1 MTNQRQAV
9 GAYGERIAARHLEE
23 RGLTILARNWR
34 CSDGEVDLILRDGDC
49 VVFCEV
55 KTRRT
60 ATFGPPAG
68 AIDARKVNKL
78 RLLAMCWLAETATRA
93 PQIRFDVVEVLPQ
106 PRGASRVVHIR
117 AAF

>member
-1 MTNQRQAV
+1 MTTQRQAI
-9 GAYGERIAARHLEE
+9 GAYGERLAARHLEE
-23 RGLTILARNWR
+23 RGLVILARNWR

-68 AIDARKVNKL
+68 AIDARKVRKL
-78 RLLAMCWLAETATRA
+78 RGLAVRWLTETGTRA
-93 PQIRFDVVEVLPQ
+93 PQVRFDVVEVFPQ
-106 PRGASRVVHIR
+106 PRGASRVVHLR